1 MSFGGANY
9 IAILVAAVAAYL
21 AGAIYYGWMGKTWM
35 KAARID
41 PADAKMSLPLMVV
54 GFVCELIMAWVMAG
68 VIGHFGDV
76 SIKTGLISGF
86 LLWLGFMATTLTVNQ
101 RYQGFGWDLSLIDG
115 LHWLIVALL
124 MGGILGAFG
133 VSCDSGA
140 G

>member
-9 IAILVAAVAAYL
+9 IAILAAAVAAYL

-41 PADAKMSLPLMVV
+41 PADAKMSPVLMAT
-54 GFVCELIMAWVMAG
+54 GFICELIMAWVMAG

-101 RYQGFGWDLSLIDG
+101 RYQGFGWNLTLIDG
-115 LHWLIVALL
+115 VHWLIVALI
-124 MGGILGAFG
+124 MGGVIGAFG
-133 VSCDSGA
+133 V
-140 G
+140 

>member
-41 PADAKMSLPLMVV
+41 PADAKMSLPLMAV

-133 VSCDSGA
+133 V
-140 G
+140 

>member
-21 AGAIYYGWMGKTWM
+21 AGAIYYGWLGKTWM

-41 PADAKMSLPLMVV
+41 PAEAKMSLPLMVT
-54 GFVCELIMAWVMAG
+54 GFVCELVMAWVMAG

-76 SIKTGLISGF
+76 TISTGLISGF

-101 RYQGFGWDLSLIDG
+101 RYQGFGWNLTIIDG
-115 LHWLIVALL
+115 IHWLIVALL
-124 MGGILGAFG
+124 MGGIIGAFG
-133 VSCDSGA
+133 V
-140 G
+140 